1 MTKPSYQWRI
11 TSAAGA
17 NLPHCPRPRRPPLPP
32 PRLFPSLAPPAR
44 ATPTQLHR
52 SSLRHPPTF
61 PLPSPVPST
70 LLHQRLRPPR
80 PTCIASTT
88 WSTTSSATT
97 PRSASRWRGS
107 GSRAATP
114 SWCTGRS
121 PGFIRRPH
129 TCSQGCISRW
139 LGCLGRSAAGRL
151 RRGRSIA
158 SWEVRSRWGTGAGM
172 MGARR
177 KAART

>member
-1 MTKPSYQWRI
+1 MTKPSYQWKI

-17 NLPHCPRPRRPPLPP
+17 NLPHRPHPRRPPLP

-44 ATPTQLHR
+44 ATPTRLRR
-52 SSLRHPPTF
+52 SSLPHPPTF
-61 PLPSPVPST
+61 PWPSPDPST
-70 LLHQRLRPPR
+70 PLHQKLTLPR

-97 PRSASRWRGS
+97 PRSVSRRRGS
-107 GSRAATP
+107 GRRAATP

-129 TCSQGCISRW
+129 TCSQGCTSR
-139 LGCLGRSAAGRL
+139 LSGCLGRSAAGRL
-151 RRGRSIA
+151 RRGRSTA
-158 SWEVRSRWGTGAGM
+158 SWEVRLRWGMGAGM

-177 KAART
+177 KAVRT